1 MVRPEIEQVVPL
13 VQQKETESLE
23 KALALL
29 QNLGRALRF
38 TRE

>member
-23 KALALL
+23 QALALL

-38 TRE
+38 TGE